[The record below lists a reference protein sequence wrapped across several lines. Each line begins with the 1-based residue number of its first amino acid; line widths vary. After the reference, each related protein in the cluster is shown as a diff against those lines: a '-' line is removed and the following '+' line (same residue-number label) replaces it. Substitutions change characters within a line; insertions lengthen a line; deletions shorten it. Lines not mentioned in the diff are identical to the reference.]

1 MTRKSRSH
9 VTQIDEN
16 GVIKQ
21 RKLQKRCLRANRTS
35 VRKATSVRGKPAR
48 QLTRHH
54 TDTEII
60 NALAKAR
67 GFVSQAAELL
77 GMSRRRIY
85 ERVQAREA
93 LRLALEDIR
102 EGNLDMAESKLL
114 EAVEKKQAWAV
125 CFYLKCQGKK
135 RGYIEQPRAV
145 EFIPE
150 GSGAALGL
158 AYFDALLIDAE
169 ERRQAQQSE
178 AAKVMS
184 QDETDSRVIAD
195 ASTDTND
202 S

>member
-1 MTRKSRSH
+1 M
-9 VTQIDEN
+9 
-16 GVIKQ
+16 
-21 RKLQKRCLRANRTS
+21 
-35 VRKATSVRGKPAR
+35 
-48 QLTRHH
+48 
-54 TDTEII
+54 
-60 NALAKAR
+60 
-67 GFVSQAAELL
+67 SQAAELL

-85 ERVQAREA
+85 ERLQASEA

-125 CFYLKCQGKK
+125 YFYLKCQGKR

-145 EFIPE
+145 EFVAE

-169 ERRQAQQSE
+169 ERRQAQQLE
-178 AAKVMS
+178 AGKERS
-184 QDETDSRVIAD
+184 QDKTDSRVVTD
-195 ASTDTND
+195 VSTDTND